1 MENPVLNAE
10 VRDTAS
16 KGDNKRLRR
25 ENKVPAV
32 IYGKDFD
39 TVSVTIDEKEVSKLF
54 KTRGTNVLINIQF
67 DNNSFPVLTKD
78 IQWNTLKNSIDH
90 IDFFKVSMDEEVEYN
105 VSINLVGDAEGVK
118 AGGTLQHQLREI
130 TVKALPANMID
141 NIEVDISSMAIGD
154 TITVADLNVDETNT
168 VLNDPSEVIVTLLA
182 PAVQEGAEDEA
193 EAPAEGEEPE
203 LVEQDEDQE

>member
-1 MENPVLNAE
+1 
-10 VRDTAS
+10 
-16 KGDNKRLRR
+16 
-25 ENKVPAV
+25 
-32 IYGKDFD
+32 
-39 TVSVTIDEKEVSKLF
+39 
-54 KTRGTNVLINIQF
+54 
-67 DNNSFPVLTKD
+67 
-78 IQWNTLKNSIDH
+78 
-90 IDFFKVSMDEEVEYN
+90 MDEEVEYN

-168 VLNDPSEVIVTLLA
+168 FLNDPSEVIVTLLA

>member
-1 MENPVLNAE
+1 M
-10 VRDTAS
+10 
-16 KGDNKRLRR
+16 
-25 ENKVPAV
+25 PAV

-105 VSINLVGDAEGVK
+105 VSINLIGDAEGVK

-130 TVKALPANMID
+130 TVKALPANMIE
-141 NIEVDISSMAIGD
+141 NIDVDISSMAIGD

-182 PAVQEGAEDEA
+182 PAVRRG
-193 EAPAEGEEPE
+193 
-203 LVEQDEDQE
+203 